1 MQGRCNAV
9 RKKIRESRLSAMVPV
24 KEKGIINLEKRSSVC
39 SRQLTVIYGFVK
51 KADSGFMSLLDAEL
65 IKNRGMT
72 RRQVMRLGVMG
83 LAGWMLSAV
92 RIASAALK
100 DDLAL
105 VSIIP
110 HMAEREGPR
119 LVFRDFVPDPD
130 LEVEQHIRLQL
141 GQRKDMLDLV
151 RKKIG
156 FENQVRL
163 SVEDIQVRL
172 MFVPQLREAHADAYQ
187 RYCRDITA
195 YFFELNEMDNCI
207 AAITSPNESYPPLAQ
222 NGISAFVVHR
232 LAKDFRAVCRFTA
245 ESGLSVKYNASGAI
259 FSNHL
264 GAVDLEIQ
272 SIGPGQ
278 YGLSRREFTMWQ
290 TNTDNLYALMS
301 IPVEETLHYQL
312 GKATDRE
319 IAASMNNQ
327 PPENLYAAQRLAE
340 AWMAVEESVVGGLVN
355 RVLDRYCTQHH
366 MVSPFSVHG
375 EALPAV
381 PSLHQYRYRD
391 RGIRLVNNL
400 GFQEAFAL
408 YMQSPSS
415 FKDQLLCEQDA

>member
-1 MQGRCNAV
+1 MKQLNPG
-9 RKKIRESRLSAMVPV
+9 LM
-24 KEKGIINLEKRSSVC
+24 IN
-39 SRQLTVIYGFVK
+39 G
-51 KADSGFMSLLDAEL
+51 
-65 IKNRGMT
+65 GMT
-72 RRQVMRLGVMG
+72 RRQVMRLGVTG
-83 LAGWMLSAV
+83 LAGWVLSPI
-92 RIASAALK
+92 RITSAAQL
-100 DDLAL
+100 DDLEL
-105 VSIIP
+105 VSTIP
-110 HMAEREGPR
+110 HMAEREGPT

-156 FENQVRL
+156 FEKKVRL

-172 MFVPQLREAHADAYQ
+172 MFVPQLQEAHADAYH

-195 YFFELNEMDNCI
+195 YLFEMSEMDNCY
-207 AAITSPNESYPPLAQ
+207 AAITIPNESYPPLSKT
-222 NGISAFVVHR
+222 GISAFLVHR
-232 LAKDFRAVCRFTA
+232 LAKAYRAVCRFTA
-245 ESGLSVKYNASGAI
+245 ESGRSVKYKTSGAI

-272 SIGPGQ
+272 SIAPGLF
-278 YGLSRREFTMWQ
+278 GLSRRDFTIWQ
-290 TNTDNLYALMS
+290 NSTENLYTLMS

-319 IAASMNNQ
+319 IAASMKNH
-327 PPENLYAAQRLAE
+327 PPENLFAAQHMAE
-340 AWMAVEESVVGGLVN
+340 AWMAVEESVVGGLVS

-366 MVSPFSVHG
+366 MVLPVSVPG
-375 EALPAV
+375 KARPVV

-391 RGIRLVNNL
+391 RGIQLVRNL

-408 YMQSPSS
+408 YMQSPSA
-415 FKDQLLCEQDA
+415 FKDQLFRQQDA